1 MWSKI
6 INKKSFTLIELIIV
20 VSIISLVYYLT
31 LDNFKLNIN
40 ISNKISLNNLPIY
53 LKKQEF
59 DNTLSLKCIKDGKK
73 CLLYIDGS
81 IKEQI
86 NNLFAQ
92 KPNVYTYNKDLDLIY
107 FNDIELNELDSY
119 EVCFEYN
126 INKYKKSKDI
136 IVEVGQKVYIYNSLD
151 SNVTTLDYI
160 SDVRDYFDKKE
171 QEVRDAF

>member
-1 MWSKI
+1 MYSKI

-31 LDNFKLNIN
+31 LGNFKLNVDT
-40 ISNKISLNNLPIY
+40 SNKISLNNLPMY

-59 DNTLSLKCIKDGKK
+59 DKTLSLKCIDDGKK

-81 IKEQI
+81 IKEKI
-86 NNLFAQ
+86 NNLFSQ
-92 KPNVYTYNKDLDLIY
+92 KPNVYTYSKDLDLIY
-107 FNDIELNELDSY
+107 FNDIELNELDTY

>member
-1 MWSKI
+1 M
-6 INKKSFTLIELIIV
+6 

-31 LDNFKLNIN
+31 LGNFKLNVDT
-40 ISNKISLNNLPIY
+40 SNKISLNNLPMY

-59 DNTLSLKCIKDGKK
+59 DKTLSLKCINDGKK

-81 IKEQI
+81 IKEKI
-86 NNLFAQ
+86 NNLFSQ
-92 KPNVYTYNKDLDLIY
+92 KPNVYTYSKDLDLIY
-107 FNDIELNELDSY
+107 FNDIELNELDTY